1 MSFQLTSSAKNTQ
14 LLGNVLSLYMSNDN
28 LIHKNLSFV
37 IDIIV
42 NHRLFNETREPS
54 EELASVYRKWT
65 VRLNSLLQSKNVA
78 VRWCGI
84 TLVRVTC
91 ENSHTLL
98 IANAKTWSAQLL
110 GFVGVKYFKYLFIGM
125 CHLCFLYRKPNLS
138 LFTKRLSRPFH
149 SYSHTLSINLN
160 YKEKLQHPTFNV
172 ITNFYFNWDVSRI
185 YYPLF
190 SLH

>member
-1 MSFQLTSSAKNTQ
+1 MAVTDLLFRSGLPKFIFSDVKSAKRCVDTTLHSTKTMSFQLTSSAKNTQ

-37 IDIIV
+37 LDIIV

-78 VRWCGI
+78 ARWCGI

-98 IANAKTWSAQLL
+98 IGNAKTWSAQLL
-110 GFVGVKYFKYLFIGM
+110 GFVGVKYM
-125 CHLCFLYRKPNLS
+125 
-138 LFTKRLSRPFH
+138 
-149 SYSHTLSINLN
+149 
-160 YKEKLQHPTFNV
+160 
-172 ITNFYFNWDVSRI
+172 
-185 YYPLF
+185 
-190 SLH
+190 